1 MQLDTTPSRQ
11 ILVPRTSRGRPPPT
25 SLRTSPKDPIWPPP
39 GRPWGRPEMPSR
51 GRPNLTF
58 KGRPWEIDSGHPQD
72 VLRTSPRGS
81 SEYSNL
87 DVAAFFRTFFQA
99 LFDWSNLS
107 KSISTLKMYW
117 EPSETSK
124 MEHFLQN

>member
-1 MQLDTTPSRQ
+1 MLPQV
-11 ILVPRTSRGRPPPT
+11 VPRTS
-25 SLRTSPKDPIWPPP
+25 SSNNSRTSPKDPIWP
-39 GRPWGRPEMPSR
+39 SR
-51 GRPNLTF
+51 GCHNLTL
-58 KGRPWEIDSGHPQD
+58 WGHPESTSRGSANLTLKRRPREADSRRLQD

-124 MEHFLQN
+124 MEHFLQNLLMTL